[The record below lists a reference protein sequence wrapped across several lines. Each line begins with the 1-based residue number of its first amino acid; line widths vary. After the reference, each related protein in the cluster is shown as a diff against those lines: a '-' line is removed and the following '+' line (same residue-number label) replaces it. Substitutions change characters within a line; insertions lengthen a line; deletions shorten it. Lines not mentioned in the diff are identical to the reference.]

1 MYVCPN
7 CHYHSTTPMNYCLN
21 CGTKATY
28 VENQQPRPQEQDQYQ
43 HQYQQQ
49 YQQTY
54 YQQPYYQQPHYTEP
68 RRPSNLGRK
77 IPGMI
82 MGIVGFVTAL
92 IGLIY
97 TLIFV
102 VGEAGAISFVF
113 SIIFA
118 LESLP
123 LSIIGR
129 SLCHRCIDE
138 GDESKMAS
146 SGSGLGLAGIILT
159 IIMLVLGF
167 LSLATI

>member
-1 MYVCPN
+1 
-7 CHYHSTTPMNYCLN
+7 
-21 CGTKATY
+21 
-28 VENQQPRPQEQDQYQ
+28 
-43 HQYQQQ
+43 
-49 YQQTY
+49 
-54 YQQPYYQQPHYTEP
+54 
-68 RRPSNLGRK
+68 
-77 IPGMI
+77 MI
-82 MGIVGFVTAL
+82 MGIIGFVTAL

-97 TLIFV
+97 TLILV
-102 VGEAGAISFVF
+102 TAETGAFGFGF
-113 SIIFA
+113 SIGFA

-146 SGSGLGLAGIILT
+146 AGSGLGLAGIILT